1 MCESRKNVEMS
12 YAEIK
17 APYGVLKLVIIHVH
31 AANIRNVVV
40 IQQDKVQ
47 RLAPCRSGESLN
59 VKPQAY
65 GGGKIKLQITFG

>member
-1 MCESRKNVEMS
+1 MCESGKNVEMS

-17 APYGVLKLVIIHVH
+17 AFYDVLRLVIIHVH
-31 AANIRNVVV
+31 AANIRNVVA

-59 VKPQAY
+59 VKPQAN
-65 GGGKIKLQITFG
+65 GGRKIKLQTVSG

>member
-1 MCESRKNVEMS
+1 MG

-17 APYGVLKLVIIHVH
+17 ASCDVLRLIIIHVH
-31 AANIRNVVV
+31 AANIRNVVA

-65 GGGKIKLQITFG
+65 GGRKIKLQMVSG